1 MVEDFP
7 QIIASE
13 KKATKLNQIQQS
25 VKKKTTHTQKKKTR
39 EIVLW
44 NP

>member
-13 KKATKLNQIQQS
+13 KKATKLNQSQQS
-25 VKKKTTHTQKKKTR
+25 VKKKKTR